1 MSEVTTSL
9 MLNDSP
15 NYNNSAKKDSLK
27 SLLAFSMR
35 IDATTNTG
43 DTARNDNSV
52 SNANTTSLPSLPP
65 SVENAR
71 PLPALPSTSG

>member
-9 MLNDSP
+9 MLNDST
-15 NYNNSAKKDSLK
+15 NYNNSAKKGSLK
-27 SLLAFSMR
+27 LLGFSVR
-35 IDATTNTG
+35 NTG

-52 SNANTTSLPSLPP
+52 SNANATSLPALPP